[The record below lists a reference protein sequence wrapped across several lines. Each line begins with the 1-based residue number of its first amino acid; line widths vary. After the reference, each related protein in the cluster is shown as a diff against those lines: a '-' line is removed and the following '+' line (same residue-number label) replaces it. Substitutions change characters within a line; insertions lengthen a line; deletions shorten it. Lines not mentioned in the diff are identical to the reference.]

1 MSKITPYEP
10 LTSSFEDFI
19 GIYPNKSSPNNS
31 ITTKD
36 SRFPLSEYYNPFKLK
51 ISKKTNR
58 GRKENFS
65 LPKDLIQCDICLKYS
80 DFSEEQVISC
90 AICKGHFHKSCYSQ
104 YEMINSTSSD
114 STPIYKCIRCI
125 QAEKLNKNIN
135 DKDFNCFICG
145 YSDKVLNYNPLN
157 RNYYHKICLLFL
169 PELNNLTGEEISKE
183 KIRKWRYK
191 NSCKYCGEKLSKSVA
206 VIKCK
211 KPKCKD
217 FYHIPCAIEKG
228 MIFDLNFMKQ
238 YYNNCPEEQIPFYC
252 SNHNKKIANQY
263 KNFVMDKI
271 KNKENNE
278 KSEDKK
284 EEKKTFSN
292 DEDSIEDQ
300 KMEEVEEMD
309 EDESMEEL
317 YKSEDSISLTEE
329 DAKSEKIEDVINPNV
344 KINNDDIPD
353 EEKEEEKFVN
363 MDLDQSSNLNN
374 DVFHLDFEK
383 ILKEI
388 KLEMNNGDF
397 LSELNTGNNIN
408 NTNINV
414 DQFCLNK
421 KSGLYINRQNSIN
434 FYQYN

>member
-10 LTSSFEDFI
+10 YTSSFEDFI
-19 GIYPNKSSPNNS
+19 GIYPNKSLPNNS

-65 LPKDLIQCDICLKYS
+65 LPKDLIKCDICLEYS
-80 DFSEEQVISC
+80 EFSDEQVISC

-125 QAEKLNKNIN
+125 QAEKLNKNIS
-135 DKDFNCFICG
+135 DKDFKCFICG
-145 YSDKVLNYNPLN
+145 HTDKVLNYNPLN

-169 PELNNLTGEEISKE
+169 QELNNLTGEEISKE

-217 FYHIPCAIEKG
+217 FYHIPCSIEKG

-284 EEKKTFSN
+284 EEKKTFLN
-292 DEDSIEDQ
+292 DEESIEEQ
-300 KMEEVEEMD
+300 KMEEVEEMN

-317 YKSEDSISLTEE
+317 YKSVDSISLTEE
-329 DAKSEKIEDVINPNV
+329 DAKSEKDDNVITPDGQ
-344 KINNDDIPD
+344 INNDDIPD
-353 EEKEEEKFVN
+353 EEKEEEKLDN
-363 MDLDQSSNLNN
+363 MNLDDSFNLTN
-374 DVFHLDFEK
+374 DVFHLNFEK
-383 ILKEI
+383 ILKETE
-388 KLEMNNGDF
+388 LEMKNGDF
-397 LSELNTGNNIN
+397 LSELNTGNNTN
-408 NTNINV
+408 NTYINV

-421 KSGLYINRQNSIN
+421 KSGFKINRQNSLN

>member
-1 MSKITPYEP
+1 MSKITLYEP
-10 LTSSFEDFI
+10 YTSSCEDFI
-19 GIYPNKSSPNNS
+19 GFYPNKFSPNNS
-31 ITTKD
+31 TITKD
-36 SRFPLSEYYNPFKLK
+36 SRLPPSEHHNPFKSK

-65 LPKDLIQCDICLKYS
+65 LPKDLIKCDICLVYS

-135 DKDFNCFICG
+135 DKYFNCFICG

-217 FYHIPCAIEKG
+217 FYHIPCSIEKG

-238 YYNNCPEEQIPFYC
+238 YYNNCTEEQIPFYC

-263 KNFVMDKI
+263 KNFVMEKI

-278 KSEDKK
+278 KSEEKK

-292 DEDSIEDQ
+292 DEDSIEEQ

-329 DAKSEKIEDVINPNV
+329 DAKSEKIEDVINPNG
-344 KINNDDIPD
+344 KINNDDIPN

-363 MDLDQSSNLNN
+363 MNLDDSLNLNN
-374 DVFHLDFEK
+374 NVFHLDFEK
-383 ILKEI
+383 ILKETE
-388 KLEMNNGDF
+388 LEMNNGDF

-408 NTNINV
+408 NPYINV
-414 DQFCLNK
+414 DQFCLDKRNDF
-421 KSGLYINRQNSIN
+421 YINRQNSFKLLPI
-434 FYQYN
+434 

>member
-36 SRFPLSEYYNPFKLK
+36 SRFPLSEYYNPFKSK

-80 DFSEEQVISC
+80 EFSEEQVISC
-90 AICKGHFHKSCYSQ
+90 ATCKGHFHKSCYSQ

-169 PELNNLTGEEISKE
+169 PELNHLTGEEISKE

-217 FYHIPCAIEKG
+217 YYHIPCAIEKG
-228 MIFDLNFMKQ
+228 MIFSLNFMRQ
-238 YYNNCPEEQIPFYC
+238 YYNLSKGEQIPFYC
-252 SNHNKKIANQY
+252 SNHNKKIVNQY
-263 KNFVMDKI
+263 KNYIMNEQA
-271 KNKENNE
+271 NKEIKE
-278 KSEDKK
+278 KTNDKN
-284 EEKKTFSN
+284 EEKAFLNFYVPENNDNSWEPENMQDFYKSFDSLGLFE
-292 DEDSIEDQ
+292 DED
-300 KMEEVEEMD
+300 
-309 EDESMEEL
+309 
-317 YKSEDSISLTEE
+317 
-329 DAKSEKIEDVINPNV
+329 KIEDE
-344 KINNDDIPD
+344 KMQES
-353 EEKEEEKFVN
+353 EESKNSEDNIEEEEEVKGEKNIN
-363 MDLDQSSNLNN
+363 MDIDDEHNNN
-374 DVFHLDFEK
+374 DVFK
-383 ILKEI
+383 INFINDPKDTNCD
-388 KLEMNNGDF
+388 MNEGDGYF
-397 LSELNTGNNIN
+397 GLNRQKNIETFNNI
-408 NTNINV
+408 
-414 DQFCLNK
+414 DEFCLNK
-421 KSGLYINRQNSIN
+421 NTDFFLNRQNSNFFIN
-434 FYQYN
+434 